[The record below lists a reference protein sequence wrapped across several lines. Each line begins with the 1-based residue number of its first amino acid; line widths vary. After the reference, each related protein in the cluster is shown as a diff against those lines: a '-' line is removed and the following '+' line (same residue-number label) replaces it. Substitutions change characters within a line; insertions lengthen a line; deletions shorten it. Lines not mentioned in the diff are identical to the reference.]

1 MRERGR
7 GYVDRVL
14 VLLIILVGVAT
25 FVLFGAWL
33 RRHRRGRARAV
44 AARTPAVALSTAD
57 VSEAAGAPMAVGA
70 PVRRPTPGINNTGAS
85 RFRPAGTN
93 VRAIGKAA
101 LRR

>member
-1 MRERGR
+1 
-7 GYVDRVL
+7 VDRAL
-14 VLLIILVGVAT
+14 VLLIILVGVAM
-25 FVLFGAWL
+25 FLLFGVRL
-33 RRHRRGRARAV
+33 RRRRGRARV
-44 AARTPAVALSTAD
+44 DAARPPAVAVSTAD

-70 PVRRPTPGINNTGAS
+70 PVRRPTPGINNNGAS